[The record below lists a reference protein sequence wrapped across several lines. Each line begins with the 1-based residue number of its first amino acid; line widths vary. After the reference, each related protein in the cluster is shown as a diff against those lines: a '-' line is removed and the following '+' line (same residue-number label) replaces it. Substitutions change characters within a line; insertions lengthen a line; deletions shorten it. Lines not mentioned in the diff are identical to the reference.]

1 MGDIAVKTRV
11 EDPRV
16 IENMALAERVA
27 RRYFRK
33 GTSRDDDLVQVAYIG
48 LVKAAQRFEP
58 ARGTDF
64 ASYAVP
70 TISGEIKR
78 HLRDHGWFVRPPR
91 AVQELRLRAGEV
103 APRLM
108 QTLGHRPSLAD
119 LAAAL
124 DEPVER
130 VREAL
135 DSGLQ
140 MRPLSL
146 DAPAG
151 EDADD
156 TLGDVLTGSSGD
168 WERAELGILLWGAL
182 RRLSPRDRRVV
193 QLRFFSDCTQDD
205 IAAQVGVTQMTVS
218 RILTRT
224 LRTLRADLEEGS
236 VCDERTA

>member
-1 MGDIAVKTRV
+1 MGDIAAATRT

-16 IENMALAERVA
+16 LENMALAERVA

-48 LVKAAQRFEP
+48 LVKAARRFEP
-58 ARGTDF
+58 ARCTDF

-108 QTLGHRPSLAD
+108 QTRGRAPSLAE
-119 LAAAL
+119 LAAEL
-124 DEPVER
+124 GEPAER

-146 DAPAG
+146 DARVG
-151 EDADD
+151 EDA
-156 TLGDVLTGSSGD
+156 GDPIGDLLSSNTG
-168 WERAELGILLWGAL
+168 
-182 RRLSPRDRRVV
+182 
-193 QLRFFSDCTQDD
+193 
-205 IAAQVGVTQMTVS
+205 
-218 RILTRT
+218 
-224 LRTLRADLEEGS
+224 
-236 VCDERTA
+236 